1 MNEILTYFTPPGL
14 VFLQMVR
21 TFAADTEKA
30 ILTCVLSTY
39 QREV

>member
-1 MNEILTYFTPPGL
+1 MNEILTYFTPRL

-21 TFAADTEKA
+21 TFAPDTENA

>member
-1 MNEILTYFTPPGL
+1 MNEILTYFTPRL

-30 ILTCVLSTY
+30 ILTRVLSTY

>member
-1 MNEILTYFTPPGL
+1 MIDILSYFTPPRL

-21 TFAADTEKA
+21 TFAPDTENA

-39 QREV
+39 KREV

>member
-1 MNEILTYFTPPGL
+1 MNEILTYILPPRL

-21 TFAADTEKA
+21 TFAPDTENA

>member
-1 MNEILTYFTPPGL
+1 M

-21 TFAADTEKA
+21 TFATDTENA

-39 QREV
+39 KREV